1 MSRSYDVWLPLA
13 EVRFSSDGRL
23 HGRVKIDSTS
33 KWFSGHFEG
42 TPILPAVSLLSIVGE
57 MLRIQGK
64 EEGRNLEVS
73 GFHKVRIKRVVM
85 PGEELLITITSMPP
99 DSEADLEFLITSQG
113 QVVAK
118 GIITITENL
127 V

>member
-1 MSRSYDVWLPLA
+1 
-13 EVRFSSDGRL
+13 
-23 HGRVKIDSTS
+23 VKIDPTS

-57 MLRIQGK
+57 MLRKQGK

-85 PGEELLITITSMPP
+85 PGEELLITITSMAP
-99 DSEADLEFLITSQG
+99 DYEADLEFLITSQG

-118 GIITITENL
+118 GIITITDNL